1 MCRATSTGSGPV
13 GRDVRAYLPCGSPH
27 EGIGLDFGPKL
38 LYNQAIKPPVS
49 SGTGRETVLS
59 EYGLCLCR
67 EGVTVKTWV
76 YIDGFNLYYGA
87 VKGTSCKWL
96 DLQRM
101 CALLLRD
108 HSIARIKY
116 FTARVSARSDDPDK
130 PTRQQIYLRALRTLP
145 DLEIIF
151 GRFLSHDVMMPLAQP
166 VQGGPKFA
174 KVIKTEE
181 KGSDVNIAAHLIN
194 DGYKKKY
201 EAAVIVT
208 NDSDLLEPIKI
219 VRKELGMPV
228 GILNPHKN
236 PTSRVLA
243 QHASFV
249 RQIRQGVVV
258 ASQFPD
264 ELTDAHGRFHK
275 PTSW

>member
-1 MCRATSTGSGPV
+1 MM
-13 GRDVRAYLPCGSPH
+13 
-27 EGIGLDFGPKL
+27 
-38 LYNQAIKPPVS
+38 
-49 SGTGRETVLS
+49 
-59 EYGLCLCR
+59 
-67 EGVTVKTWV
+67 KTWV

-87 VKGTSCKWL
+87 VKDTPYKWL
-96 DLQRM
+96 DLHHM
-101 CALLLRD
+101 CELLLRD
-108 HSIARIKY
+108 HEVVKIKY
-116 FTARVSARSDDPDK
+116 FTARVSARSDDPTK

-166 VQGGPKFA
+166 IPGGSKFA

-181 KGSDVNIAAHLIN
+181 KGSDVNIATHLIN
-194 DGYKKKY
+194 DGYKKRY
-201 EAAVIVT
+201 EAAVLVT

-219 VRKELGMPV
+219 VRKELGLPV

-249 RQIRQGVVV
+249 RQIRQGVLV

-264 ELTDAHGRFHK
+264 ELTDAHGRFHQ
-275 PTSW
+275 PTNW